1 MKMIE
6 VSKLIDEEK
15 ILKKMIK
22 EKTSELEV
30 LTKKTIEN
38 LSDDEVIELLKKKWI
53 EPLINSLFKL
63 PNILLNDFISKL
75 VKLSNKY
82 KTTFLDLETQIKES
96 ESSLSVLLDELDANE
111 FDKKGLEELKKLLG
125 GE

>member
-1 MKMIE
+1 MFE
-6 VSKLIDEEK
+6 CIDY
-15 ILKKMIK
+15 
-22 EKTSELEV
+22 
-30 LTKKTIEN
+30 
-38 LSDDEVIELLKKKWI
+38 IELLKKKWI

-82 KTTFLDLETQIKES
+82 KTTFLDLETQIKAS